1 MHKKEGRLPFGQTPL
16 CFPGAIQP
24 CVMAFSMNIIAKKPF
39 FS

>member
-16 CFPGAIQP
+16 YFPGAILP
-24 CVMAFSMNIIAKKPF
+24 CVMAFSMNIIVEKPF